1 MVMPIDESVQSF
13 IFRQTLLRKGSVV
26 AKGIFSKCGG
36 WYYEPRLSGDVTETF
51 ERLSDQK
58 LIQLV
63 EASISERRKNYGLFA
78 PPSVGQDVVERVIG
92 SKSISFKQ
100 RIIRIGYCPQCIV
113 EMIRDVGFGY
123 FRKSWN
129 DSDWCLK
136 HQASLE
142 ILDSANAKTSAKFV
156 AKLLGGLPVPSVKP
170 LSDSSKQKISS
181 EWGVKRLTVYPIKAS
196 ICTIRW
202 FSDVLRDIDF
212 DSYKNGW
219 KNGSIASK
227 ADYRD
232 SNFGPFDGRWYYSLP
247 SYGFG
252 IDTHMIWLQHHP
264 RVSKL
269 FNEEVDYFAY
279 TFGPKK
285 QLVEFFFAPKSRKC
299 SFCNKLKCRKMIIQS
314 EKIDR
319 PEFKDLF
326 KTSSMIK
333 RFVEN
338 KFTLYRTSN
347 HPWGPLVVEIGRGD
361 DALVVGEF
369 GGLI

>member
-1 MVMPIDESVQSF
+1 MVTPIDESVQSF
-13 IFRQTLLRKGSVV
+13 IFRQTLLRKGALAS
-26 AKGIFSKCGG
+26 KGIFSKCGG
-36 WYYEPRLSGDVTETF
+36 WYCEPRITEDVRESF

-63 EASISERRKNYGLFA
+63 EASISERIRHYGLFA
-78 PPSVGQDVVERVIG
+78 PPSVGQSVVERVIG

-100 RIIRIGYCPQCIV
+100 RIIRIRYCPQCID
-113 EMIRDVGFGY
+113 EMICDVGFGY

-129 DSDWCLK
+129 GSDWCLK

-142 ILDSANAKTSAKFV
+142 ILDSANAKTSAKLV
-156 AKLLGGLPVPSVKP
+156 SQLLAGLSVPSVKP
-170 LSDSSKQKISS
+170 LSHSSKQKKSS
-181 EWGVKRLTVYPIKAS
+181 EWGAKRLTVYPIKAS
-196 ICTIRW
+196 LCTIGW
-202 FSDVLRDIDF
+202 FSDVLSDIDLG
-212 DSYKNGW
+212 SSKNGW
-219 KNGSIASK
+219 NGSIVSK
-227 ADYRD
+227 ANYRD
-232 SNFGPFDGRWYYSLP
+232 SNFGPFDGRWYYSSS

-269 FNEEVDYFAY
+269 FNEEVDYFVY
-279 TFGPKK
+279 NFGPKK
-285 QLVEFFFAPKSRKC
+285 QLAEYFFAPKSRKC
-299 SFCNKLKCRKMIIQS
+299 TFCKKLECREMVTQS
-314 EKIDR
+314 EKVDR
-319 PEFKDLF
+319 PEFIDLF

-347 HPWGPLVVEIGRGD
+347 HPWGPLVVEIGRANE
-361 DALVVGEF
+361 ALVVGEF